1 MASTTI
7 HTLSYKMVADT
18 QNFTRGLISSRSEVA
33 LMKKLM
39 NDTSPEQKSAKALQ
53 MLDRLYDAGKISQ
66 TQYKDATAKVRA
78 ELEALKRSSKN
89 TGDGMEK
96 LNGKLKGFVAAFI
109 SFQAASRG
117 VQLFNDTMKKLDDQ
131 GDNAERFGLFVD
143 DFIKLQYALERGGDL
158 ERGGAAAALKTMRDN
173 IQLASMDMGRFKELF
188 GELGADQDIIAAIA
202 FQPINKQLETMVTL
216 IGQMPDAGKRGLIT
230 SKLFGT
236 DEGQMASLIT
246 GGAAALQELYRQAE
260 EFRLLQGN
268 DAEKIGDMSERWKD
282 VSYRWEAVVN
292 NLTIA
297 LLPVAEK
304 LAFYANAIL
313 GPQTQVVG
321 LARNAPLNSAQ
332 FVMQQSERMA
342 NELQTGTIR
351 VRDNKGVNAYLRR
364 GRLDEQQLINFFMQA
379 RQFDPNF
386 AEQSMSPDQLQR
398 LRRSALPDNPG
409 GNQATVQLAILE
421 ELKKQTQASAEI
433 LRQQEEKSSQTR
445 NVAGLVE

>member
-1 MASTTI
+1 
-7 HTLSYKMVADT
+7 MVADT

-39 NDTSPEQKSAKALQ
+39 NDTSPEQKTAKALQ

-143 DFIKLQYALERGGDL
+143 DFIKMQYALERGGDL

-173 IQLASMDMGRFKELF
+173 IQLASIDMGRFKQLF

-236 DEGQMASLIT
+236 DEGQMASLIN
-246 GGAAALQELYRQAE
+246 GGAAGLQELYRQAE
-260 EFRLLQGN
+260 EFNLLQGN
-268 DAEKIGDMSERWKD
+268 EADRIESAAESWKD

-292 NLTIA
+292 KLVVE
-297 LLPVAEK
+297 LLPVAEQ
-304 LAFYANAIL
+304 LADIAVAIL
-313 GPQTQVVG
+313 GRRPETARLASGSNNNG
-321 LARNAPLNSAQ
+321 LAIVRQAEMMSSITQ
-332 FVMQQSERMA
+332 EGMVRF
-342 NELQTGTIR
+342 
-351 VRDNKGVNAYLRR
+351 RDNRGQTTRR
-364 GRLDEQQLINFFMQA
+364 VTGNLDFDQLVGFLQQA
-379 RQFDPNF
+379 RQLDPNF
-386 AEQSMSPDQLQR
+386 AEASMSADQLQR
-398 LRRSALPDNPG
+398 LRRSALPGDPG

-421 ELKKQTQASAEI
+421 ELKRQTQASTE
-433 LRQQEEKSSQTR
+433 LVRQQEENRSQTR

>member
-1 MASTTI
+1 
-7 HTLSYKMVADT
+7 MVADT

-53 MLDRLYDAGKISQ
+53 MLDRLYEAGKISQ

-173 IQLASMDMGRFKELF
+173 IQLASLDMGRFKELF

-246 GGAAALQELYRQAE
+246 GGAAGLQELYRQAE
-260 EFRLLQGN
+260 EFNLLQGSES
-268 DAEKIGDMSERWKD
+268 DRIASAAESWKD

-292 NLTIA
+292 KLVVE
-297 LLPVAEK
+297 LLPVAEE
-304 LAFYANAIL
+304 LARIAVAIL
-313 GPQTQVVG
+313 GRRPETARLASGSNNNG
-321 LARNAPLNSAQ
+321 LAIVRQAEMMSSITQ
-332 FVMQQSERMA
+332 EGMVRF
-342 NELQTGTIR
+342 
-351 VRDNKGVNAYLRR
+351 RDNRGQTTRR
-364 GRLDEQQLINFFMQA
+364 VTGNLDFDQLVGFLQQA
-379 RQFDPNF
+379 RQLDPNF
-386 AEQSMSPDQLQR
+386 AEASMSPDQLQR
-398 LRRSALPDNPG
+398 LRRSALPGDPG
-409 GNQATVQLAILE
+409 GNQQAVQLAILE
-421 ELKKQTQASAEI
+421 ELRRQTQASAE
-433 LRQQEEKSSQTR
+433 LVRQQEENNSQTR

>member
-53 MLDRLYDAGKISQ
+53 MLDRLYEAGKISQ

-143 DFIKLQYALERGGDL
+143 DFIKMQYALERGGDL

-173 IQLASMDMGRFKELF
+173 IQLASLDMGRFKELF

-246 GGAAALQELYRQAE
+246 GGAAGLQELYRQAE
-260 EFRLLQGN
+260 EFNLLQGN
-268 DAEKIGDMSERWKD
+268 ESDRIASAAESWKD

-292 NLTIA
+292 KLVVE
-297 LLPVAEK
+297 LLPVAEQ
-304 LAFYANAIL
+304 LADIAVAIL
-313 GPQTQVVG
+313 GRRPETARLASGTNNNG
-321 LARNAPLNSAQ
+321 LAIVRQAEMMSSITQ
-332 FVMQQSERMA
+332 EGMVRF
-342 NELQTGTIR
+342 
-351 VRDNKGVNAYLRR
+351 RDNRGQTTRR
-364 GRLDEQQLINFFMQA
+364 VTGNLDFDQLVGFLQQA
-379 RQFDPNF
+379 RQLDPNF
-386 AEQSMSPDQLQR
+386 AEASMSADQLQR
-398 LRRSALPDNPG
+398 LRRSALPGDPG

-421 ELKKQTQASAEI
+421 ELKRQTQASTE
-433 LRQQEEKSSQTR
+433 LVRQQEENRSQTR

>member
-18 QNFTRGLISSRSEVA
+18 QQFTRGLVSSRSEVS

-53 MLDRLYDAGKISQ
+53 MLERLYDAGKISQ

-96 LNGKLKGFVAAFI
+96 LNGKLKGFVAAFV

-117 VQLFNDTMKKLDDQ
+117 VGLFNDTMKKLDDQ

-173 IQLASMDMGRFKELF
+173 IQLASLDMGRFKELF

-202 FQPINKQLETMVTL
+202 FQPVNKQLETMVEL
-216 IGQMPDAGKRGLIT
+216 IGQIPDAGKRGLIT

-246 GGAAALQELYRQAE
+246 GGAEGLQELYRQAE
-260 EFRLLQGN
+260 QFNLLQGA
-268 DAEKIGDMSERWKD
+268 DSDRISRAAESWKD

-292 NLTIA
+292 KLVVE
-297 LLPVAEK
+297 LLPLAEQ
-304 LAFYANAIL
+304 LADIAVAIL
-313 GPQTQVVG
+313 GRRPDTVRLASGSNNNGLSIVRQAEMMSSLTQEAMVRFTDNRGQTTRRVTGKLDFNQLVG
-321 LARNAPLNSAQ
+321 FL
-332 FVMQQSERMA
+332 E
-342 NELQTGTIR
+342 
-351 VRDNKGVNAYLRR
+351 
-364 GRLDEQQLINFFMQA
+364 QA
-379 RQFDPNF
+379 RQLDPNF
-386 AEQSMSPDQLQR
+386 SEASMSPDQLQR
-398 LRRSALPDNPG
+398 LRRSSLPGVSG
-409 GNQATVQLAILE
+409 GNQQQVQIAILE
-421 ELKKQTQASAEI
+421 ELRRQTQASEEM
-433 LRQQEEKSSQTR
+433 LRQRQEQQSTDIP
-445 NVAGLVE
+445 GLIN

>member
-18 QNFTRGLISSRSEVA
+18 QQFTRGLVSSRSEVS

-53 MLDRLYDAGKISQ
+53 MLERLYDEGKISQ

-117 VQLFNDTMKKLDDQ
+117 VQLFNDTIKKLDDQ

-173 IQLASMDMGRFKELF
+173 IQLASLDMGRFKQLF

-202 FQPINKQLETMVTL
+202 FQPVNKQLETMVTL
-216 IGQMPDAGKRGLIT
+216 IGQIPDAGKRGLIT

-236 DEGQMASLIT
+236 DEGQMASLVNS
-246 GGAAALQELYRQAE
+246 GVQGLRDLYDEAAQ
-260 EFRLLQGN
+260 FGLLQGK
-268 DAEKIGDMSERWKD
+268 DADRISNAAESWKD
-282 VSYRWEAVVN
+282 VSYRWEGVVN
-292 NLTIA
+292 KLVVELI
-297 LLPVAEK
+297 PVAEQ
-304 LAFYANAIL
+304 LADIAVAIL
-313 GPQTQVVG
+313 GRRPEPLRLGSGAATGSSG
-321 LARNAPLNSAQ
+321 LDIVRQANQ
-332 FVMQQSERMA
+332 MA
-342 NELQTGTIR
+342 AMTQTGF
-351 VRDNKGVNAYLRR
+351 VQFRDNRGVNNRR
-364 GRLDEQQLINFFMQA
+364 VTGNLNADQLMTFLQQA
-379 RQFDPNF
+379 RQLDPNF
-386 AEQSMSPDQLQR
+386 AEASLTPDQSRR
-398 LRRSALPDNPG
+398 LFRSALPGDPG
-409 GNQATVQLAILE
+409 GNQQQVQIAILE
-421 ELKKQTQASAEI
+421 ELRRQTQASEEM
-433 LRQQEEKSSQTR
+433 LRQRQEQQSTDIP
-445 NVAGLVE
+445 GLIN

>member
-53 MLDRLYDAGKISQ
+53 MLDRLYEAGKISQ

-173 IQLASMDMGRFKELF
+173 IQLASLDMGRFKELF

-246 GGAAALQELYRQAE
+246 GGAAGLQELYRQAE
-260 EFRLLQGN
+260 EFNLLQGSES
-268 DAEKIGDMSERWKD
+268 DRIASAAESWKD

-292 NLTIA
+292 KLVVE
-297 LLPVAEK
+297 LLPVAEE
-304 LAFYANAIL
+304 LARIAVAIL
-313 GPQTQVVG
+313 GRRPETARLAGGSNNNG
-321 LARNAPLNSAQ
+321 LAIVRQAEMMSSITQ
-332 FVMQQSERMA
+332 EGMVRF
-342 NELQTGTIR
+342 
-351 VRDNKGVNAYLRR
+351 RDNRGQTTRR
-364 GRLDEQQLINFFMQA
+364 VTGNLDFDQLVGFLQQA
-379 RQFDPNF
+379 RQLDPNF
-386 AEQSMSPDQLQR
+386 AEASMSPDQLQR
-398 LRRSALPDNPG
+398 LRRSALPGDPG
-409 GNQATVQLAILE
+409 GNQQAVQLAILE
-421 ELKKQTQASAEI
+421 ELRRQTQASAE
-433 LRQQEEKSSQTR
+433 LVRQQEENNSQTR

>member
-53 MLDRLYDAGKISQ
+53 MLDRLYEAGKISQ

-173 IQLASMDMGRFKELF
+173 IQLASLDMGRFKELF

-246 GGAAALQELYRQAE
+246 GGAAGLQELYRQAE
-260 EFRLLQGN
+260 EFNLLQGSES
-268 DAEKIGDMSERWKD
+268 DRIASAAESWKD

-292 NLTIA
+292 KLVVE
-297 LLPVAEK
+297 LLPVAEE
-304 LAFYANAIL
+304 LARIAVAIL
-313 GPQTQVVG
+313 GRRPETARLASGSNNNG
-321 LARNAPLNSAQ
+321 LAIVRQAEMMSSITQ
-332 FVMQQSERMA
+332 EGMVRF
-342 NELQTGTIR
+342 
-351 VRDNKGVNAYLRR
+351 RDNRGQTTRR
-364 GRLDEQQLINFFMQA
+364 VTGNLDFDQLVGFLQQA
-379 RQFDPNF
+379 RQLDPNF
-386 AEQSMSPDQLQR
+386 AEASMSPDQLQR
-398 LRRSALPDNPG
+398 LRRSALPGDPG
-409 GNQATVQLAILE
+409 GNQQAVQLAILE
-421 ELKKQTQASAEI
+421 ELRRQTQASAE
-433 LRQQEEKSSQTR
+433 LVRQQEENNSQTR

>member
-53 MLDRLYDAGKISQ
+53 MLERLYEAGKISQ

-117 VQLFNDTMKKLDDQ
+117 VQLFNDTLKKLDDQ

-143 DFIKLQYALERGGDL
+143 DFIKMQYALERGGDL

-173 IQLASMDMGRFKELF
+173 IQLASLDMGRFKELF

-246 GGAAALQELYRQAE
+246 GGAEGLQELYRQAE
-260 EFRLLQGN
+260 EFGLLQGN
-268 DAEKIGDMSERWKD
+268 QSDRISRAAESWKD

-292 NLTIA
+292 KLVVE
-297 LLPVAEK
+297 LVPVAEQ
-304 LAFYANAIL
+304 LADIAVAIL
-313 GPQTQVVG
+313 GRRPEALRLASGANSNG
-321 LARNAPLNSAQ
+321 LAIVRQAEMMSSVTQ
-332 FVMQQSERMA
+332 EGMVRF
-342 NELQTGTIR
+342 
-351 VRDNKGVNAYLRR
+351 RDNRGQTTRRVTGNLDFDLLVNFL
-364 GRLDEQQLINFFMQA
+364 QQA
-379 RQFDPNF
+379 RQLDPNF
-386 AEQSMSPDQLQR
+386 AEASMSPDQLQR
-398 LRRSALPDNPG
+398 LRRSALPGDPG
-409 GNQATVQLAILE
+409 GNQQAVQLAILE
-421 ELKKQTQASAEI
+421 ELKRQTQASTE
-433 LRQQEEKSSQTR
+433 LVRQQEENRSQTR